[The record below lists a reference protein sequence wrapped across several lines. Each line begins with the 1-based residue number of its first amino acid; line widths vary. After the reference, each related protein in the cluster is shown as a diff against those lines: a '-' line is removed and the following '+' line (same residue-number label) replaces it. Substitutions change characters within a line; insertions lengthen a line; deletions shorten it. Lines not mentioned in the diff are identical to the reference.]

1 MIVWGQMAIGLAY
14 NLGVFAVIVGIA
26 FLRFESKDILS
37 WPPSPQPRRA
47 RGAGAAGRSSFAYS
61 RLMSDLTRR
70 QILGRAAM
78 AAGGATAVA
87 MGTSATGVAAAAPR
101 RAGSERLPWGMFRC
115 SAWNDEALFA
125 FGAASSGAAEVGE
138 IMELVRVVRERTGDP
153 VNPTTADFDV
163 LVDQWQQLAAR
174 LERRAA
180 QSQAAGNLTSARQQY
195 LRASS
200 YRSQALFF
208 ILGTSRPG
216 REQAAFQACEQDWL
230 SGIALWDVP
239 VVQASIPYQGLSMPA
254 YLFRPAPDGLKRPT
268 VIVCNGSDGQNV
280 DVLCAG
286 ITAGLDRGYNVLTFE
301 APGQMSLLFNQQ
313 QPMQSDWAP
322 IINAVI
328 GWLTARS
335 DVDAT
340 RIAAVGISLLGGVI
354 ASAGAASPGLAAM
367 IMEPGAY
374 SLAALWG
381 DKKSVKAVEETLDA
395 PKSVQRE
402 VAAGVNGG
410 LAGSWKYMTPLERFT
425 VSKRSE
431 LYTRNA
437 LVCARQG
444 RPPSD
449 YYGLLQAILAFQYQS
464 TLPKVGIPTYV
475 CDNQL
480 DEFFGPQAKKIPSM
494 LTGLTGDQ
502 KYLRH
507 LTLATGTQFHDQPLG
522 PQAAQEFIFDW
533 LDAVLGL

>member
-1 MIVWGQMAIGLAY
+1 
-14 NLGVFAVIVGIA
+14 
-26 FLRFESKDILS
+26 
-37 WPPSPQPRRA
+37 
-47 RGAGAAGRSSFAYS
+47 
-61 RLMSDLTRR
+61 
-70 QILGRAAM
+70 M
-78 AAGGATAVA
+78 AAGGATVIAAGAGASGV
-87 MGTSATGVAAAAPR
+87 TGVAAAATKGGPQPP
-101 RAGSERLPWGMFRC
+101 LPWTMFRC

-125 FGAASSGAAEVGE
+125 FGSASSGAAEVGE
-138 IMELVRVVRERTGDP
+138 IMELVRVVREKTGDP
-153 VNPTTADFDV
+153 VNPSTADFDV
-163 LVDQWQQLAAR
+163 LVGEWQQLAAR

-180 QSQAAGNLTSARQQY
+180 QSQAAGNLTSARQQW

-230 SGIALWDVP
+230 NGIALWDVP

-254 YLFRPAPDGLKRPT
+254 YFFRPAPDGRKRPT
-268 VIVCNGSDGQNV
+268 LIVCNGSDGQNV
-280 DVLCAG
+280 EVMCAG

-313 QPMQSDWAP
+313 QPMQSDWGP

-335 DVDAT
+335 DVDPK
-340 RIAAVGISLLGGVI
+340 RIAAAGISLLGMVI
-354 ASAGAASPGLAAM
+354 ASAGAGSPGLAAM
-367 IMEPGAY
+367 VMEPGAY
-374 SLAALWG
+374 SLPAIWS
-381 DKKSVKAVEETLDA
+381 DKRSLKAVEESQDA
-395 PKSVQRE
+395 PPSVQRE

-410 LAGSWKYMTPLERFT
+410 LAGAWKYMTPLERFT
-425 VSKRSE
+425 LSKRSE

-437 LVCARQG
+437 LLCARQG

-449 YYGLLQAILAFQYQS
+449 YYGLVQALLAFQYQS

-480 DEFFGPQAKKIPSM
+480 DEFFGPQAKKVPSM
-494 LTGLTGDQ
+494 LTGLTSNQ

-533 LDAVLGL
+533 LDAVLGV